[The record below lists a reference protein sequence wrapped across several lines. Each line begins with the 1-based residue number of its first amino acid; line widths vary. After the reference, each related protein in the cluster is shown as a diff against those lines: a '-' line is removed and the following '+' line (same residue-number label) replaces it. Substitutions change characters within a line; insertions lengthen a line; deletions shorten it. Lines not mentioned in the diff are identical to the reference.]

1 MSAVP
6 FIFGKTAIGLPIL
19 AYRWETGGPEI
30 LVLGGVHGDETEG
43 VVCAHGLLDAF
54 MNVSGGIP
62 LKLNLT
68 LVPAFNLDGVLAK
81 SRLNGNGVDLNRN
94 LPSNDWSPQAF
105 NERYPPGPH
114 AGSEPE
120 NQALL
125 SYLAAR
131 KPRFI
136 VSLHSW
142 KPLLNVNGDCAAE
155 AEAIHALTGYVI
167 EPSIGYPTPGSL
179 GTYAGIERGMP
190 TLTYEI
196 ERGLAPREVLR
207 VHVPAV
213 LAGLKAAEKRSST

>member
-6 FIFGKTAIGLPIL
+6 FILGKTAIGLPIP
-19 AYRWETGGPEI
+19 AYRWEKGGPEV

-43 VVCAHGLLDAF
+43 VVCAHGILSEL
-54 MNVSGGIP
+54 MSVPGGFP
-62 LKLNLT
+62 FKLNLT
-68 LVPAFNLDGVLAK
+68 LVPAFNLDGVLSK
-81 SRLNGNGVDLNRN
+81 SRVNGNGVDLNRN
-94 LPSNDWSPQAF
+94 LPSNDWTPQAF

-125 SYLAAR
+125 GYLTAR
-131 KPRFI
+131 KPKFI
-136 VSLHSW
+136 LSLHSW
-142 KPLLNVNGDCAAE
+142 KPMLNVNGDCDAE
-155 AEAIHALTGYVI
+155 AQAIQALTGYVI

-196 ERGLAPREVLR
+196 ERGLSPKEVLR

-213 LAGLKAAEKRSST
+213 LAGLKAAQKRSST